1 MVIFREK
8 YTTNNLKEEYMPKK
22 KPRNIF
28 PCDEFPDEIRNAL
41 AESADNYDTSSKEKK
56 SAGKVIKSY

>member
-1 MVIFREK
+1 
-8 YTTNNLKEEYMPKK
+8 MPKK